1 MATLA
6 CFHAHPDDE
15 AIATAGILG
24 KAKADGHRTIVV
36 FATRGELGETPD
48 WIEAGETLGELRTR
62 EAEAA
67 CAILGVDRVEWLGYR
82 DSGVEDDDRNHDTDT
97 FHSAALDG
105 AAETLAAILRAER
118 VDVLTVYDENGN
130 YGHPD
135 HIKVHE
141 VGYRAAELAQT
152 PLVYETT
159 IDRDFIIASM
169 RDGAADFP
177 EGVEIPD
184 PEEMNLGMPAARIT
198 TEVDVSAF
206 ATIKREAM
214 AAHASQI
221 NETSFFLQMPEDRFG
236 EVFGREWF
244 IRRGGPLPPAP
255 RETDLFAPLTDGRGP
270 TRVGVG
276 HDRGA

>member
-15 AIATAGILG
+15 AIATAGVLA
-24 KAKADGHRTIVV
+24 KAKALGHRTIVV
-36 FATRGELGETPD
+36 FATRGELGEVPD
-48 WIEAGETLGELRTR
+48 WLDPDETLGELRTR
-62 EAEAA
+62 EAETA
-67 CAILGVDRVEWLGYR
+67 CALLGVDRVEWLGYR

-97 FHSAALDG
+97 FHSAPLDD
-105 AAETLAAILRAER
+105 AAAVLAAILRGEH

-141 VGYRAAELAQT
+141 VGYRAAELART

-159 IDRDFIIASM
+159 IDRDFVVASM
-169 RDGAADFP
+169 RDSGVEFP

-198 TEVDVSAF
+198 TEVDVSEF
-206 ATIKREAM
+206 AATKRAAM

-221 NETSFFLQMPEDRFG
+221 NETSFFLQIPEDRFG
-236 EVFGREWF
+236 EMFGREWF
-244 IRRGGPLPPAP
+244 IRRGGPLPPAA
-255 RETDLFAPLTDGRGP
+255 RETDLFAPLADRHATA
-270 TRVGVG
+270 RVGATE
-276 HDRGA
+276 HE